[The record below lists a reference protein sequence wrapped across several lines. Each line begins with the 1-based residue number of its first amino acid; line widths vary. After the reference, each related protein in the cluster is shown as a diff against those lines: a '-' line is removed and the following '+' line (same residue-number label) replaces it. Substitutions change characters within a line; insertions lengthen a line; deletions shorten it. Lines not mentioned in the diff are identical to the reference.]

1 MLLRDSL
8 RESEGPPPPPRPWD
22 MGAVCEA
29 LLDHCLDLGSRDNM
43 SVAIV
48 LLKPSLKPTASPAAK
63 LLKAVKRWL
72 GLD

>member
-1 MLLRDSL
+1 
-8 RESEGPPPPPRPWD
+8 